1 MKFVLAAVQGR
12 QPPKPRE
19 LYTLQEQKAPLLDLL
34 VKAEPTRIPAQRSEL
49 EAQSGAYLR
58 DLLLAINP
66 LDKDWVVKVNQ
77 VGCFPSLRSCRCKA
91 NHWPIG
97 LFTHRIQAAD
107 SYQHDLLLAFISAG
121 S

>member
-1 MKFVLAAVQGR
+1 MKFAVVAVQGR

-19 LYTLQEQKAPLLDLL
+19 LYTVQEQKAPLLDLL

-77 VGCFPSLRSCRCKA
+77 VRLITLSLGSVSLTPIAGPS
-91 NHWPIG
+91 G
-97 LFTHRIQAAD
+97 F
-107 SYQHDLLLAFISAG
+107 
-121 S
+121 